1 MKTRYGRNG
10 LLLGSLGMLAFSGTL
25 PATRLA
31 VPAFGPTVL
40 TCSRIVIA
48 GLLGAAALLLV
59 RGKRRPELRHVAGI
73 AWSGLV
79 WTGLDWPWLGG
90 RLSSVVL
97 ASMAVCVR
105 SRIATVD
112 RQSKCCANPFICAP
126 KRTRVAKISRS
137 KISRSKTSRTKV
149 RRLSSRLNDDA
160 GPF

>member
-73 AWSGLV
+73 AWSGPD
-79 WTGLDWPWLGG
+79 WTGLGLAVDYPAWSLRPWPSASG
-90 RLSSVVL
+90 VVL
-97 ASMAVCVR
+97 R
-105 SRIATVD
+105 QWIAN
-112 RQSKCCANPFICAP
+112 QSVAP
-126 KRTRVAKISRS
+126 TLSFAHPNEPALPRFHVP
-137 KISRSKTSRTKV
+137 
-149 RRLSSRLNDDA
+149 RLHVPRFGA
-160 GPF
+160 FQAA